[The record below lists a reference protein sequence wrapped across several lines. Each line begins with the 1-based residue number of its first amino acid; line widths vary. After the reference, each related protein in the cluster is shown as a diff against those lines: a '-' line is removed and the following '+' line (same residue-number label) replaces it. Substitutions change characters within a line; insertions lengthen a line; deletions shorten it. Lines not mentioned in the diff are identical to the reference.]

1 MLQAAVCDS
10 GQLDAFA
17 FCEDRLRSAKVDVGR
32 CDVFDALMIAGV
44 IVVLDEGVEPPFE
57 SSGQIVVGEQNA
69 VLQGLVPALD
79 LALGLRVIR
88 CSSQVL
94 PALVSD

>member
-44 IVVLDEGVEPPFE
+44 IVVLDEGVDLPFE
-57 SSGQIVVGEQNA
+57 ISGQIVVVECLPSAPLRQIE
-69 VLQGLVPALD
+69 GLH
-79 LALGLRVIR
+79 GGRISG
-88 CSSQVL
+88 SS
-94 PALVSD
+94 